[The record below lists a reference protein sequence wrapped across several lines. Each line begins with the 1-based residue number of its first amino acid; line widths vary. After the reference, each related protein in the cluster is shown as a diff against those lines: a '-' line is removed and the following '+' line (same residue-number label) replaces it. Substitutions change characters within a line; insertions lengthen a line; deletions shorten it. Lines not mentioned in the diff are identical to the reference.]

1 MTGLELGRND
11 YLTDKGCELRVAS
24 WEKPETRISKLATK
38 ILNMELGT
46 SFNSKLLLFGEYGLM
61 YDSMALSI
69 PFPRFSGLLDFD
81 TDHSHLESTAEIRRL
96 CEHLESNDSTLTLHF
111 PFDLERLK
119 NDLDQGLFFN
129 SSIPQQYGMGSS
141 GALVAALFGKYAFP
155 SNLGNNLS
163 PEILKANFAVLE
175 GFFHG
180 RSSGLDP
187 LISYL
192 NKPILIDSQKQI
204 VSVDFDLQKSGVAV
218 ALIDTKTTGATGPL
232 VKHFID
238 LFNLPEFAQAFEK
251 QFIPAN
257 NGCIESLLNGDQ
269 HQFFLHIEQLVKF
282 QLYHFH
288 EMIPAG
294 FHRIISFAH
303 CEKVYIKLLG
313 SGGGGFLLAFAESDE
328 VLDRW
333 SKKRGIELIPIT

>member
-1 MTGLELGRND
+1 
-11 YLTDKGCELRVAS
+11 
-24 WEKPETRISKLATK
+24 
-38 ILNMELGT
+38 MEHGT
-46 SFNSKLLLFGEYGLM
+46 IFNSKLLLFGEYGLM
-61 YDSMALSI
+61 YNAMALSV
-69 PFPRFSGLLDFD
+69 PFPKYSGFLDFES
-81 TDHSHLESTAEIRRL
+81 DHLHVESNAEIRKFYK
-96 CEHLESNDSTLTLHF
+96 HLKSADSNKELHF
-111 PFDLERLK
+111 SFDLPRLENDLER
-119 NDLDQGLFFN
+119 GLFFN
-129 SSIPQQYGMGSS
+129 SSIPQQYGLGSS

-175 GFFHG
+175 SFFHG
-180 RSSGLDP
+180 KSSGLDP

-192 NKPILIDSQKQI
+192 NKPILINSQKQVI
-204 VSVDFDLQKSGVAV
+204 PVDFDLQKAGLAV

-238 LFNLPEFAQAFEK
+238 LFNLPEFAQAFES

-257 NGCIESLLNGDQ
+257 SGCIESLLNGDKQ
-269 HQFFLHIEQLVKF
+269 NFFLHLEKLVRF

-294 FHRIISFAH
+294 FHRVISFAH

-313 SGGGGFLLAFAESDE
+313 SGGGGFLLAFAESHD

-333 SKKRGIELIPIT
+333 SKKRGIELLKLV

>member
-1 MTGLELGRND
+1 
-11 YLTDKGCELRVAS
+11 
-24 WEKPETRISKLATK
+24 
-38 ILNMELGT
+38 MEHGT
-46 SFNSKLLLFGEYGLM
+46 LFNSKLLLFGEYGLM
-61 YDSMALSI
+61 YDAMALSV
-69 PFPRFSGLLDFD
+69 PFLKFSGFLDFD
-81 TDHSHLESTAEIRRL
+81 SDQSHTESTAEIRKFYD
-96 CEHLESNDSTLTLHF
+96 HLKSADSNKELHF
-111 PFDLERLK
+111 SFDLPRLE
-119 NDLDQGLFFN
+119 NDIENRLFFN
-129 SSIPQQYGMGSS
+129 SSIPQQYGLGSS

-175 GFFHG
+175 SFFHG
-180 RSSGLDP
+180 KSSGLDP

-204 VSVDFDLQKSGVAV
+204 VPVDFDLQNSGLAL

-238 LFNLPEFAQAFEK
+238 LFNLPEFAQAFEG
-251 QFIPAN
+251 QFVPAN
-257 NGCIESLLNGDQ
+257 NACIESLLNGDKQ
-269 HQFFLHIEQLVKF
+269 KFFLHLEKLVRF
-282 QLYHFH
+282 QVYHFH

-294 FHRIISFAH
+294 FHRVISFAH

-313 SGGGGFLLAFAESDE
+313 SGGGGYLLAFAESDD

-333 SKKRGIELIPIT
+333 SKKRGIELLKII